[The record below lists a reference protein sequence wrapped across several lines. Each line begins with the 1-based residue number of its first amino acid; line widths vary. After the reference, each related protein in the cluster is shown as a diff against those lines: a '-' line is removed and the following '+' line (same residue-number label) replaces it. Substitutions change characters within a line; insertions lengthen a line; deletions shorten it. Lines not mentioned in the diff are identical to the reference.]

1 MTKLDLPTLGEVLTT
16 EFLEPLNLSQNAL
29 AIAIGVPSN
38 RINGIINGTR
48 GMTADTDLR
57 LTKYF
62 GLSEGYFLRIQE
74 QIELAKAKQAL
85 GKTLD
90 NIIPLDAFR
99 KAKQQEELE
108 EELLQ
113 G

>member
-38 RINGIINGTR
+38 RINDIINGTK

-62 GLSEGYFLRIQE
+62 GLTEEYFLRIQE
-74 QIELAKAKQAL
+74 QIELAKAKQ
-85 GKTLD
+85 
-90 NIIPLDAFR
+90 
-99 KAKQQEELE
+99 

>member
-38 RINGIINGTR
+38 QINDIINGTK

-62 GLSEGYFLRIQE
+62 GLTEGYFLRIQE
-74 QIELAKAKQAL
+74 QIELAKAKQ
-85 GKTLD
+85 
-90 NIIPLDAFR
+90 
-99 KAKQQEELE
+99 
-108 EELLQ
+108 EELL
-113 G
+113 

>member
-1 MTKLDLPTLGEVLTT
+1 MAKFGLPTLGEVLTT

-29 AIAIGVPSN
+29 AMAIGVPSN
-38 RINGIINGTR
+38 RINDIVNSKR

-74 QIELAKAKQAL
+74 QIELAEAKQKM
-85 GKTLD
+85 GDTLSK
-90 NIIPLDAFR
+90 IIPLDDYR
-99 KAKQQEELE
+99 KKKQEEQE
-108 EELLQ
+108 VELMQ

>member
-16 EFLEPLNLSQNAL
+16 EFLEPLNLSQNAMT
-29 AIAIGVPSN
+29 IAIGVPSN
-38 RINGIINGTR
+38 RINDIINGTK

-74 QIELAKAKQAL
+74 QIELAKAK
-85 GKTLD
+85 
-90 NIIPLDAFR
+90 
-99 KAKQQEELE
+99 
-108 EELLQ
+108 
-113 G
+113 

>member
-74 QIELAKAKQAL
+74 QIELAKAKQ
-85 GKTLD
+85 
-90 NIIPLDAFR
+90 
-99 KAKQQEELE
+99 EEQE

>member
-16 EFLEPLNLSQNAL
+16 EFLEPLNLSQNAV

-38 RINGIINGTR
+38 RINDIINGTK

-74 QIELAKAKQAL
+74 QIELAKAK
-85 GKTLD
+85 
-90 NIIPLDAFR
+90 
-99 KAKQQEELE
+99 
-108 EELLQ
+108 
-113 G
+113 

>member
-62 GLSEGYFLRIQE
+62 GLTEGYFLRIQE

-85 GKTLD
+85 GDTL
-90 NIIPLDAFR
+90 NKIIPLDAFR
-99 KAKQQEELE
+99 KAKQEEAK

>member
-62 GLSEGYFLRIQE
+62 GLTEGYFLRIQE

-85 GKTLD
+85 GDTL
-90 NIIPLDAFR
+90 NKIIPLDACR
-99 KAKQQEELE
+99 KAKQEEAK